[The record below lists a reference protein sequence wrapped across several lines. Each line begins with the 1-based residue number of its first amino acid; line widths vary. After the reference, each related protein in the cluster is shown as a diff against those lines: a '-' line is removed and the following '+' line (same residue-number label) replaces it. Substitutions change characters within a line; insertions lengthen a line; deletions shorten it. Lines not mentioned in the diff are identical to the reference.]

1 MIKVFRFLE
10 ICTIKL
16 RFSRWVA
23 VLALLLLATAVS
35 FGQSSTKVQVLQYGI
50 GSLTNTPT
58 GNDSIGNPEIDP
70 ALAGDDG
77 SDTPLSG
84 GKMVNRSIAI
94 RTGNGSAV
102 KGNGKAKSNPE
113 LTLSFDG
120 LDFRDQRL
128 ANGGN
133 QFSVEPPDQGLCA
146 GNGYVFESVND
157 VLRVFDVNG
166 NPFTGVIDL
175 NTFYGYPAAI
185 NRTTGAYGPEITDPS
200 CYFDTDTQRWFQIV
214 LTLDRV
220 GTSSTLSGKN
230 HIDIAVTTTP
240 SPLGPWIVYH
250 LPVQNDGTDGTPNHG
265 CALGPCLGD
274 YPHIGADANGIFI
287 TTNEFSLFDGGFYGA
302 QIYALSKQA
311 LASGAPSV
319 TAVLFNT
326 GDPSIPFPGFT
337 VWPAISSDGVYDGA
351 HGGTEMFLSSLAV
364 FSNDGTANQIL
375 LWNVSNTSSLNS
387 PNPALSL
394 SGQYIN
400 VATYGVPPR
409 SDQKAGDYPLGQCLS
424 DNTISTPFGTGCWRY
439 FFTAGGPFAN
449 VEKQIDSNDSR
460 MQQVYF
466 ANGKLWS
473 ALDTAVSVG
482 GMTKAGVAYYVLNP
496 HSGKLF
502 QQGFVAVA
510 NNNLSY
516 PAIAVNGSGRGI
528 MAFTLVGADHY
539 PSAAYT
545 SMDAKIGA
553 GDVHV
558 VAEGVGPDDGFTGY
572 NPQSAYGSRPRWGD
586 FGGAVSDGSF
596 LWIASEYIGQTCTL
610 PEYLMTGFS
619 CGATRTSLGNW
630 DTRISQ
636 LVP

>member
-1 MIKVFRFLE
+1 MLTNTLRPSLCGGTTVF
-10 ICTIKL
+10 
-16 RFSRWVA
+16 A
-23 VLALLLLATAVS
+23 VLLLATVVT
-35 FGQSSTKVQVLQYGI
+35 FGQTSTQVQVSQFGS
-50 GSLTNTPT
+50 GSLVSMPP
-58 GNDSIGNPEIDP
+58 GNSGVGNPEVDP

-77 SDTPLSG
+77 ADTPLSG
-84 GKMVNRSIAI
+84 GKVVNRSIATQ
-94 RTGNGSAV
+94 TGVGPSVNGNA
-102 KGNGKAKSNPE
+102 KAKSNPE

-120 LDFRDQRL
+120 LDHFNQRT

-133 QFSVEPPDQGLCA
+133 QFSLEPPDQGLCA
-146 GNGYVFESVND
+146 GNGYVLETVND
-157 VLRVFDVNG
+157 VLRIYDTSG
-166 NPFTGVIDL
+166 NPLTGVIDL

-185 NRTTGAYGPEITDPS
+185 NRSTGQYGPEITDPS
-200 CYFDTDTQRWFQIV
+200 CYFDQPTQRWFHIV

-220 GTSSTLSGKN
+220 GTTSALSGTN

-240 SPLGPWIVYH
+240 SPLGPWIVYK
-250 LPVQNDGTDGTPNHG
+250 LPVQNDGTDGTPNHH
-265 CALGPCLGD
+265 CNLGPCLGD
-274 YPHIGADANGIFI
+274 YPHLGADANGFFV
-287 TTNEFSLFDGGFYGA
+287 TTNEYSLFGPGFYGA
-302 QIYALSKQA
+302 QIYAMSKQA
-311 LASGAPSV
+311 LASGAASV

-337 VWPAISSDGVYDGA
+337 VWPAVSPDGVYDGA
-351 HGGTEMFLSSLAV
+351 HGGTENFLSSLAV
-364 FSNDGTANQIL
+364 FSSNGTSNQIL
-375 LWNVSNTSSLNS
+375 QWMVSNTKSLDS
-387 PNPALSL
+387 PTPALTL

-409 SDQKAGDYPLGQCLS
+409 SDQKTGDYPLGQCLT

-439 FFTAGGPFAN
+439 FFSSGGPFAN
-449 VEKQIDSNDSR
+449 VEKHIDSNDSR

-466 ANGKLWS
+466 ANGKLWA
-473 ALDTAVSVG
+473 ALDTAVTVG
-482 GMTKAGVAYYVLNP
+482 GATKAGIAYYVLNP
-496 HSGKLF
+496 HSGNLF

-510 NNNLSY
+510 NNNVTY

-553 GDVHV
+553 GAIHV

-572 NPQSAYGSRPRWGD
+572 NPHSAYGSRPRWGD
-586 FGGAVSDGSF
+586 YGAAVSDGTY

-610 PEYLMTGFS
+610 SQYLASGFT
-619 CGATRTSLGNW
+619 CGNTRTSLANW

-636 LVP
+636 LIP